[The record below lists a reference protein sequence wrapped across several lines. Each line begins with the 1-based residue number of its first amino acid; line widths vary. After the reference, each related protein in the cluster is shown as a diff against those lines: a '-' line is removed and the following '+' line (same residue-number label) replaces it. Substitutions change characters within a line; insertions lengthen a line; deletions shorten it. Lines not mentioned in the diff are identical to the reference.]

1 MFWFGSKKK
10 RKNRQD
16 MAKKEAMA
24 SKKKLIKAAEDTTKA
39 VRDVNEFL
47 DRDDVALTL
56 FIVSGGKEKK

>member
-1 MFWFGSKKK
+1 MFWLGSKKK

-16 MAKKEAMA
+16 MAKREAMA
-24 SKKKLIKAAEDTTKA
+24 SKKKLIKAAKDTTKA